1 MAVTPP
7 LGSPLPQNPRFTFQT
22 ITEDSVP
29 GPASTQCPVL
39 PGSPRAAGGSG
50 VAGRRTP
57 HVPSSQCAQRME
69 GPRLH
74 GGRGR
79 ARMGPVALTAVSS
92 DAHRPSR
99 WNPHPSASPPPLWVG
114 LQHLSSPTPPAE
126 PSPPASG
133 GRWQPGLGRISDG
146 VSDTCFGTLQCS
158 SQTLWKIQR
167 RLLTITPQRH
177 GPGALSASLSCR
189 PRCGARRRPL
199 LPVGPRPPAG
209 QVGKASPG
217 VESKHFGLRQPRRLI
232 WGHCSAWQG
241 LTPRPPE
248 PWVWP
253 WLRARPAQSRWRPA
267 CPSGFY
273 SLSSRGRSSCEG
285 GAARPPPLSVCTS
298 RAQQKAAL
306 PRGPIPS

>member
-1 MAVTPP
+1 MTSVHTSVPSSWRPDPRLPERPAGPTPSVQPRGTGREGVGPWGRASSLVAVTPP
-7 LGSPLPQNPRFTFQT
+7 LGSPLPQNPSFTFQT
-22 ITEDSVP
+22 ITEDSAP

-39 PGSPRAAGGSG
+39 PGSPRAAGSSG

-74 GGRGR
+74 GGGR
-79 ARMGPVALTAVSS
+79 PRMGPVALMAVSS

-167 RLLTITPQRH
+167 RLLTITP
-177 GPGALSASLSCR
+177 
-189 PRCGARRRPL
+189 
-199 LPVGPRPPAG
+199 
-209 QVGKASPG
+209 
-217 VESKHFGLRQPRRLI
+217 
-232 WGHCSAWQG
+232 
-241 LTPRPPE
+241 
-248 PWVWP
+248 
-253 WLRARPAQSRWRPA
+253 
-267 CPSGFY
+267 
-273 SLSSRGRSSCEG
+273 
-285 GAARPPPLSVCTS
+285 
-298 RAQQKAAL
+298 
-306 PRGPIPS
+306 

>member
-1 MAVTPP
+1 MGKPSQTSGGRRWAASSLFPSMGASISAGVAVGRGSDLRTHICPLLLAPRPSAPRKTCRAHALCSAQGDGTGVGGPWGRASSLVAVMPP

-22 ITEDSVP
+22 ITEDSAP

-39 PGSPRAAGGSG
+39 PGSPWAAGGSD

-74 GGRGR
+74 GGGR
-79 ARMGPVALTAVSS
+79 ARMGPVALMAVSS

-133 GRWQPGLGRISDG
+133 GRWQPGLGRLSDG

-167 RLLTITPQRH
+167 RLLTITP
-177 GPGALSASLSCR
+177 
-189 PRCGARRRPL
+189 
-199 LPVGPRPPAG
+199 
-209 QVGKASPG
+209 
-217 VESKHFGLRQPRRLI
+217 
-232 WGHCSAWQG
+232 
-241 LTPRPPE
+241 
-248 PWVWP
+248 
-253 WLRARPAQSRWRPA
+253 
-267 CPSGFY
+267 
-273 SLSSRGRSSCEG
+273 
-285 GAARPPPLSVCTS
+285 
-298 RAQQKAAL
+298 
-306 PRGPIPS
+306 